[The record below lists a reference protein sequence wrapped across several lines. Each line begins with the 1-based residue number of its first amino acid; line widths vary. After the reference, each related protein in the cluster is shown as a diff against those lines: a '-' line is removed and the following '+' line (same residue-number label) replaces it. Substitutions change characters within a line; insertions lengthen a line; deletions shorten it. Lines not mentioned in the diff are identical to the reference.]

1 MNAWITLAL
10 WVASKEQLARIS
22 FEPGPKGVVTVRQT
36 SGKHFLK
43 KQLYLVII
51 HIPHMCA
58 IQWFFV
64 YSWSCATV
72 PTTNFRALYHS
83 KKKKKKSVPISSII
97 LIFPQPSHNRPP
109 PPTPLATAPRLSAD
123 VSYKRKQAM
132 CVGLRDWRLSPPEVF
147 SRLIHY
153 AQDALS

>member
-43 KQLYLVII
+43 KQLNRVII

-64 YSWSCATV
+64 YSWSCTTV
-72 PTTNFRALYHS
+72 PTTNFRTLYHS
-83 KKKKKKSVPISSII
+83 KKKKKSVPISSII

-132 CVGLRDWRLSPPEVF
+132 CVGRRDWRLSPPEVF

>member
-43 KQLYLVII
+43 KQLNRVII

-64 YSWSCATV
+64 YSWSCTTV
-72 PTTNFRALYHS
+72 PTTNFRTLYHS
-83 KKKKKKSVPISSII
+83 KKKKKKKICAY
-97 LIFPQPSHNRPP
+97 QQYNSHF
-109 PPTPLATAPRLSAD
+109 PPTKP
-123 VSYKRKQAM
+123 
-132 CVGLRDWRLSPPEVF
+132 
-147 SRLIHY
+147 
-153 AQDALS
+153 